1 MADTSTSILPDR
13 ADSDASTPTLMS
25 LPFEMIE
32 LILTFLL
39 PDKDVLRVIPTRW
52 EGISR
57 RVKADD
63 KDDAGFAAGDV
74 SFWNYD
80 DRFRYD
86 REPVQTAILRVN
98 NYLYEVG
105 SQILYG
111 RTLEV
116 NITIKHWIAL
126 YKKRSESISPRD
138 FPWGKMRKILVSV
151 HAVVFEEEL
160 EQIRNQLL
168 LFCGFLVSNDSVLRK
183 LHVVCR
189 GEWDPQKI
197 TVPHNY
203 FLFDVDPDDFRSPDN
218 AWTKSAVEALSSTLE
233 PLRQLMRVRECEIQL
248 PASVRDDARLAGE
261 VKRCI
266 RGMKGEAAFTDS
278 ELHEDWK
285 SYLLLR
291 KTLVQAEERVRQ
303 MQEKW
308 LLKMA
313 RRNAETGMAKEENVS
328 SLPEQLV

>member
-57 RVKADD
+57 GVKADD

-74 SFWNYD
+74 SFWDYD

-111 RTLEV
+111 RTIEV
-116 NITIKHWIAL
+116 NITIKHWI
-126 YKKRSESISPRD
+126 
-138 FPWGKMRKILVSV
+138 GKMRKILISV

-168 LFCGFLVSNDSVLRK
+168 LFYGFLVSNDLVLRK
-183 LHVVCR
+183 LHVICR
-189 GEWDPQKI
+189 GEWDPHKI
-197 TVPHNY
+197 TVPHDY
-203 FLFDVDPDDFRSPDN
+203 FLFGIDPDDLRPPDN
-218 AWTKSAVEALSSTLE
+218 AWTKSA
-233 PLRQLMRVRECEIQL
+233 IQL

-261 VKRCI
+261 VERCI
-266 RGMKGEAAFTDS
+266 RGMKGEAVFADS

-285 SYLLLR
+285 SYLLMR
-291 KTLVQAEERVRQ
+291 KALVQAEERVRQ

-313 RRNAETGMAKEENVS
+313 A
-328 SLPEQLV
+328 PER